1 MILTVTM
8 TDNKVCKACGK
19 SNDVTATVCA
29 YCNTPFMAM
38 LPSQTTSHVP
48 PPPNKQFTPERVVQL
63 TSLYAD
69 LIVFQIANYEQP
81 LLVKVSG
88 DAVTIGRYSPGEK
101 PPTVDL
107 TPYNGSMMGVSR
119 QHALISKDET
129 GYKVKDLSST
139 NGTWLNEI
147 RLVAQEFH
155 TLQSGDILRL
165 GQVNTS
171 VYFRLNQV
179 NNPAEITLNL
189 QSDVDASNPLK
200 LSPKTLETVL
210 TPYLKAVEAFQK
222 ACDEVMSQPASD
234 MIVVSILKD
243 PEKPQVIVK
252 ATGLYQAFRLLRINI
267 VRWREMHLETITKL
281 NEKPPVTYRDWTV
294 EPTASEVSDPQLEI
308 DKKLRESAIELAYE
322 VLTDLAPHRSKEDN
336 KAYIPK
342 ILPHLQQ
349 LVLSPLRLIQD
360 ST

>member
-1 MILTVTM
+1 M
-8 TDNKVCKACGK
+8 TDTKVCKACGK

-29 YCNTPFMAM
+29 YCNTPFVAM

-48 PPPNKQFTPERVVQL
+48 LAPNKQFTPERVVQL

-107 TPYNGSMMGVSR
+107 TPFNGSLMGVSR
-119 QHALISKDET
+119 QHALITKEET

-147 RLVAQEFH
+147 KLTAQEPYP
-155 TLQSGDILRL
+155 LQSGDILRL

-171 VYFRLNQV
+171 VYFRLTQAK
-179 NNPAEITLNL
+179 NPAEVTLTL
-189 QSDVDASNPLK
+189 QSDIETSNPLK
-200 LSPKTLETVL
+200 LTSKSLETTL
-210 TPYLKAVEAFQK
+210 IPYLKAVEGFQK
-222 ACDEVMSQPASD
+222 ACDEVMSQPVSE
-234 MIVVSILKD
+234 MIVVSISKD

-252 ATGLYQAFRLLRINI
+252 VTGLYQAFRLLRINI

-281 NEKPPVTYRDWTV
+281 NEKSPIVLSDWTV
-294 EPTASEVSDPQLEI
+294 EPNTSENGDSQPDS
-308 DKKLRESAIELAYE
+308 DKKLRESAFELAYE
-322 VLTDLAPHRSKEDN
+322 ILTDLAPHRSKEDN
-336 KAYIPK
+336 KSQIPK
-342 ILPHLQQ
+342 ILPYLQQ
-349 LVLSPLRLIQD
+349 LALSPLRLIQD
-360 ST
+360 PA